1 MQHDPAVITGI
12 CRAVELAIERAVR
25 LSPGTATQLQ
35 GLHPLDVAIHCTE
48 PTISIFAFID
58 AAGMVKLAS
67 YRETKPTVAI
77 EATWRDFGKL
87 ATAADPAAALING
100 DIKISGDTAPLLQ
113 VQRVIS
119 DLDVDWEAPL
129 VDALGPLL
137 GHQIANIVR
146 AIVHGTKSTHRR
158 VKRQVS
164 EFILEEG
171 RLSPSA
177 GELDAFFSD
186 IDDLVLRADR
196 VESRLTRLKKRVSTL
211 VETVK

>member
-87 ATAADPAAALING
+87 ATAADPA
-100 DIKISGDTAPLLQ
+100 DKFHSKCTLL
-113 VQRVIS
+113 
-119 DLDVDWEAPL
+119 
-129 VDALGPLL
+129 
-137 GHQIANIVR
+137 R
-146 AIVHGTKSTHRR
+146 AICQHKC
-158 VKRQVS
+158 QVG
-164 EFILEEG
+164 LG
-171 RLSPSA
+171 A
-177 GELDAFFSD
+177 
-186 IDDLVLRADR
+186 
-196 VESRLTRLKKRVSTL
+196 T
-211 VETVK
+211 